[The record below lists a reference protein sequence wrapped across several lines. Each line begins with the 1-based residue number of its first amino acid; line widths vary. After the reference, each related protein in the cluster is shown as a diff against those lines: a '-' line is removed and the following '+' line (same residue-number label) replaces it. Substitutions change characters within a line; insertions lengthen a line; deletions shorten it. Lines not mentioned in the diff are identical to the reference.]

1 MPKRKSQKTNTSPSP
16 SQEEAAPTQP
26 AILRVVKQEDTA
38 TDSNNPVQSQ
48 SASTDESEPD

>member
-1 MPKRKSQKTNTSPSP
+1 MPKRKSQKTNASP
-16 SQEEAAPTQP
+16 SQEEAAPTQL
-26 AILRVVKQEDTA
+26 AILRVVKQEDTT